1 MTPRNITAGKPDGNQ
16 AEIVS
21 ALRELGA
28 TVLIISGVGHNAP
41 DLVVGYRGRN
51 FLMEVKQPGEDL
63 RPGQQD
69 WHDQWA
75 GRVCVVRSP
84 EDAIM
89 EIGRR

>member
-1 MTPRNITAGKPDGNQ
+1 MAPRNITAGKPDGNQ

-69 WHDQWA
+69 WHAAWQ
-75 GRVCVVRSP
+75 GEVNVVRSIS
-84 EDAIM
+84 DAL
-89 EIGRR
+89 ECLR